1 MKVWVKEEKHNS
13 FKIKL
18 KLSQTSTALVSD
30 CVWLLWLTGREV
42 YQLSSLKWRLGCVLI
57 YIKAGKSVLKSS
69 PVCRRRK
76 SWNVQLH
83 WHWRADVLVKNQER
97 ASAEQV
103 TLFLTSQPHQK
114 FFQVSFCVAKDD
126 NGESISAWNEKK
138 PSVCPR
144 GERFHTRQPS
154 LNFRHSSAPFC
165 VRKRRLLTDF
175 FFSLYK
181 KVRGEYNRTIMPLQ
195 TLLTLFISPCRRG
208 VIWRCAH
215 AGLMFSLLASGS
227 FYSHFMRWCMCVGVF
242 VHDCPI
248 IQQLILKHRG
258 QNLKERAV
266 LANMLILF
274 IFSPYWFAFD
284 PLYSVCMCVWR
295 EEN

>member
-1 MKVWVKEEKHNS
+1 MKRSRRFAPEAKDFIPAS
-13 FKIKL
+13 
-18 KLSQTSTALVSD
+18 
-30 CVWLLWLTGREV
+30 LLWTSG
-42 YQLSSLKWRLGCVLI
+42 I
-57 YIKAGKSVLKSS
+57 
-69 PVCRRRK
+69 P
-76 SWNVQLH
+76 LH
-83 WHWRADVLVKNQER
+83 L
-97 ASAEQV
+97 
-103 TLFLTSQPHQK
+103 
-114 FFQVSFCVAKDD
+114 
-126 NGESISAWNEKK
+126 SAWE
-138 PSVCPR
+138 R
-144 GERFHTRQPS
+144 GGS
-154 LNFRHSSAPFC
+154 WLI
-165 VRKRRLLTDF
+165 